1 MAISVEQAIQCM
13 LERTPV
19 LSSEQVT
26 LERALGRSLAQNL
39 YARYS
44 QPPFDRSPL
53 DGYAVRAEDLV
64 GAAPD
69 TPVILQVVD
78 KLYAGSVANVSVG
91 PGQAVRL
98 MTGSMIPLGADCV
111 IMQEDT
117 DGREEEVRI
126 FRSVSADSNIC
137 WEGEEYQAG
146 DLLLPGGQLID
157 AAAVA
162 VAAGAGYR
170 MLTVRQQVKAVILST
185 GDELQQPG
193 EDLYPGKIYDSNAA
207 YLRVSLQQM
216 GVEIL
221 DVCSVKDDTSRISA
235 AINQYIGV
243 ADLILT
249 TGGVS
254 VGQKD
259 LMESAILQSG
269 GEILFHGLSM
279 KPGMPTMLSVKD
291 ETLILSLSGNPFSAA
306 VPFFLLVRPMLARM
320 VQNSVWEPR
329 WITVRAATPF
339 EKSSPTRRF
348 IRGTCLADEVAIPSK
363 QANGQMRSMIGC
375 NCLLDI
381 PAGSGP
387 IHVGDTLKALPL

>member
-117 DGREEEVRI
+117 DGGEEEVRI

-137 WEGEEYQAG
+137 WEG
-146 DLLLPGGQLID
+146 
-157 AAAVA
+157 
-162 VAAGAGYR
+162 
-170 MLTVRQQVKAVILST
+170 
-185 GDELQQPG
+185 
-193 EDLYPGKIYDSNAA
+193 
-207 YLRVSLQQM
+207 
-216 GVEIL
+216 
-221 DVCSVKDDTSRISA
+221 
-235 AINQYIGV
+235 
-243 ADLILT
+243 
-249 TGGVS
+249 
-254 VGQKD
+254 
-259 LMESAILQSG
+259 
-269 GEILFHGLSM
+269 
-279 KPGMPTMLSVKD
+279 
-291 ETLILSLSGNPFSAA
+291 
-306 VPFFLLVRPMLARM
+306 
-320 VQNSVWEPR
+320 
-329 WITVRAATPF
+329 
-339 EKSSPTRRF
+339 
-348 IRGTCLADEVAIPSK
+348 
-363 QANGQMRSMIGC
+363 
-375 NCLLDI
+375 
-381 PAGSGP
+381 
-387 IHVGDTLKALPL
+387 